1 MAFYK
6 KCESFCVL
14 PSVYDTLKYFTETV
28 TPRTFSKV
36 ILSHSFILSHS
47 SHSSFCGNILSKNF
61 LLFVPAFGHVD
72 VKNFIEY

>member
-6 KCESFCVL
+6 KCEGFCVL

-36 ILSHSFILSHS
+36 ILSHSFLSY
-47 SHSSFCGNILSKNF
+47 SSFCGNILSKNF
-61 LLFVPAFGHVD
+61 LLFVPAFGHVA